1 MSRGLRAT
9 ASGKPFAMSRSPLI
23 LVLLVAM
30 CLRAVAA
37 LGLEWTLEGRQ
48 QRFLF
53 GDSEGYWILAE
64 QIRQGK
70 PYEFG
75 APEAS
80 VVRMPGFPLLL
91 AGVFLLFGDEVL
103 AARLVMVLLG
113 TLACGLL
120 YALGRQQFDDR
131 VGLVA
136 AVGAAVYPTFVLFSC
151 VVLSETWFV
160 VLMLA
165 NLIWLARVV
174 DPPQKEPPRAR
185 GGHAGHKADWEA
197 FVGGILAGAA
207 TYVRPSWILFGP
219 LVLAIRVAVGPHR
232 KEGLRQTFFLLLG
245 MIVMLSPWWVR
256 NYRVTGRFVPTTLWV
271 GASLYDGLN
280 PSATGG
286 SDMRFLDEVK
296 AKRLGEYAQDR
307 YLRREALR
315 LVREDPQRALELA
328 GVKLLR
334 YWSPWPHAE
343 QFQSW
348 QAGLVLLFSYG
359 PALTLAGIGL
369 WRHRRLG
376 GTRTLLVLPILY
388 FCMVHLVFVS
398 SIRYRLPGMY
408 PILILAAAALVRP
421 GSSKPDESGRASL
434 RTTEDGV

>member
-1 MSRGLRAT
+1 M
-9 ASGKPFAMSRSPLI
+9 
-23 LVLLVAM
+23 LLVAV

-64 QIRQGK
+64 QIWQGK

-91 AGVFLLFGDEVL
+91 AGVFLLFGDEEL

-131 VGLVA
+131 VGIIA
-136 AVGAAVYPTFVLFSC
+136 AAGAAVYPTFVVFSC
-151 VVLSETWFV
+151 VVLSEMWFV

-174 DPPQKEPPRAR
+174 DPRKKGPRL
-185 GGHAGHKADWEA
+185 AGEESAGYGTNGQA
-197 FVGGILAGAA
+197 FFAGILAGAA
-207 TYVRPSWILFGP
+207 TYVRPSWILFSP
-219 LVLAIRVAVGPHR
+219 FILAMRVAVGPNR
-232 KEGLRQTFFLLLG
+232 KEGLRQTLFLLLG

-280 PSATGG
+280 PHATGG
-286 SDMRFLDEVK
+286 SDMRFLDGVK
-296 AKRLGEYAQDR
+296 AKRLGEYGQDR

-315 LVREDPQRALELA
+315 FARENPQRALALA

-348 QAGLVLLFSYG
+348 QAGLVLLFSYS
-359 PALTLAGIGL
+359 PALALAVVGL
-369 WRHRRLG
+369 WRYRRLG

-408 PILILAAAALVRP
+408 TMLIFAAAALVRP
-421 GSSKPDESGRASL
+421 GSSKPDESGHASL
-434 RTTEDGV
+434 RTTEDSV